1 MWDYKP
7 CALKGMKLPDG
18 KIYSCPERCSIP
30 RWVYFL
36 TLLDYLVFFFRT
48 VIKPTKPT
56 PAIRGFALRHA
67 VSASGFVVNCTFT
80 GLLQERIICAG

>member
-1 MWDYKP
+1 MLTYSQVNGHDEDEDDHMCSALVHMCGEVRIHFQCCGILLLMMWDYKP

-36 TLLDYLVFFFRT
+36 TLLDLFIHFF
-48 VIKPTKPT
+48 V
-56 PAIRGFALRHA
+56 
-67 VSASGFVVNCTFT
+67 
-80 GLLQERIICAG
+80 Q